1 MIVIF
6 TNLSSV
12 APPRSLSLAS
22 YGTSANNISVK
33 VIYNLNP
40 TNINVSHFNIIL
52 NCEGILPSSSVSSV
66 PMSRGNLCFISQ
78 LFNFSF
84 SSLDISLAITVVL
97 INFEEH
103 KFNHT
108 ISIYK
113 LCFYTLVPAGSSS
126 GNLPVHIHLFRLGGV
141 ADKGQGLEHACH
153 QTPFFQGAF

>member
-113 LCFYTLVPAGSSS
+113 LCFYPRLVIDIMEVV
-126 GNLPVHIHLFRLGGV
+126 GNTKDQWTVLIEDRNFEL
-141 ADKGQGLEHACH
+141 DACE
-153 QTPFFQGAF
+153 TF